1 MSRVARCVIAVVLL
15 ATVAF
20 AAGCGGGADPTEYVK
35 KVNKAQAS
43 FARTFA
49 GLQADITPESSAA
62 ADRDTL
68 GRFERATRKVVRELQ
83 AITPPDDVSGLHKD
97 LIREISSYAVAIDR
111 ARQRYASNSPKEVI
125 AARDELTAAVGTT
138 ASQINL
144 TIEKINK
151 KLH

>member
-1 MSRVARCVIAVVLL
+1 MSRVARCLIAAALL
-15 ATVAF
+15 AAVL
-20 AAGCGGGADPTEYVK
+20 AATGCGGADPSEYVK
-35 KVNKAQAS
+35 KVNAAQAS
-43 FARTFA
+43 FAKTFA

-68 GRFERATRKVVRELQ
+68 LRFERATNKVVRELR
-83 AITPPDDVSGLHKD
+83 AITPPDDVAGLHKD
-97 LIREISSYAVAIDR
+97 LIREISTYATAIDT

-125 AARDELTAAVGTT
+125 AARNELTAAVGTT